1 MSVVIV
7 GAGPAGIAA
16 AVTLSDSG
24 ARVTLLDDNPCAGGQ
39 IWRGGNIKASK
50 WLERLTRSNAVVIT
64 GARVI
69 SGDAARQTLLVDVSE
84 KAEEIAYAQLILAT
98 GAREL
103 FLPFPG
109 WTLPN
114 VMGVG
119 GLQALVKSG
128 LPVEGKRI
136 VVAGSGPLL
145 LAVASYLRKCGAV
158 VPLIAEQARA
168 TSLASFALSLAA
180 HPAKVRQSL
189 ELNPFLAGI
198 RYLSSCWV
206 ESASGSSKLER
217 VHLRRGSRVWEEPC
231 DYLANYYGFTP
242 NTELAMYLG
251 CAAQAG
257 VAKVD
262 QWQQTSLSNVY
273 CAGEIAGIGGVDTA
287 LLEGQIAGFAISGQ
301 QSQAAKLHRRLRTA
315 KSFARLLN
323 KTFQPRAELR
333 ALAQPATIVCRCE
346 DVTLSRLRQADSWR
360 SAKLLERCGMG
371 PCQGRICGPAVQ
383 FMLGWEPSSLRPPLS
398 PTRLENLIQENSVK

>member
-1 MSVVIV
+1 MSIVIV

-16 AVTLSDSG
+16 AVTLADAG

-39 IWRGGNIKASK
+39 IWRGGNLKSSK
-50 WLERLTRSNAVVIT
+50 WLERLTHSNAVVIT

-69 SGDAARQTLLVDVSE
+69 SADAVRQTVLVDVNG
-84 KAEEIAYAQLILAT
+84 KAEEIAYSKLILAT

-128 LPVEGKRI
+128 LPVNGKRV

-145 LAVASYLRKCGAV
+145 LAVASYLRKCGAL

-180 HPAKVRQSL
+180 HPAKLRQSL
-189 ELNPFLAGI
+189 ALNPFFGGTH
-198 RYLSSCWV
+198 YLSSCWV
-206 ESASGSSKLER
+206 DSADGSNKLER
-217 VHLRRGSRVWEEPC
+217 VRLRRGSRVWEEPC
-231 DYLANYYGFTP
+231 DYLANSHGFVA
-242 NTELAMYLG
+242 NAELAMYMG
-251 CAAQAG
+251 CAVESG
-257 VAKVD
+257 SVKVD
-262 QWQQTSLSNVY
+262 QWQQTSLPDIY

-287 LLEGQIAGFAISGQ
+287 LLEGQIAAFAVSGQ
-301 QSQAAKLHRRLRTA
+301 PSQAATLHRRLRKA

-323 KTFQPRAELR
+323 KTFELRAELGT
-333 ALAQPATIVCRCE
+333 LAQPDTIVCRCE
-346 DVTLSRLRQADSWR
+346 DVTLSACAKPIRGVPPSCTNAAAWALAKAASAGPPYDLCWVGSRLPCGR
-360 SAKLLERCGMG
+360 RCF
-371 PCQGRICGPAVQ
+371 PRV
-383 FMLGWEPSSLRPPLS
+383 
-398 PTRLENLIQENSVK
+398 

>member
-1 MSVVIV
+1 MSFVIV

-39 IWRGGNIKASK
+39 IWRGGNLKASK
-50 WLERLTRSNAVVIT
+50 WLERLTRRTAVVIT
-64 GARVI
+64 GARVL
-69 SGDAARQTLLVDVSE
+69 SGDAARQTLLVDVNG
-84 KAEEIAYAQLILAT
+84 KAQEIAYSKLVLAT

-145 LAVASYLRKCGAV
+145 LAVTSYLRKCGAV
-158 VPLIAEQARA
+158 VPLIAEQASA
-168 TSLASFALSLAA
+168 TNLASFALSLAA
-180 HPAKVRQSL
+180 HPAKVRQSI

-206 ESASGSSKLER
+206 ESAAGSNKLER
-217 VHLRRGSRVWEEPC
+217 VRLRRGSRVWEEPC
-231 DYLANYYGFTP
+231 DYLANSYGFTA
-242 NTELAMYLG
+242 NTELAMYMG
-251 CAAQAG
+251 CAVG
-257 VAKVD
+257 G
-262 QWQQTSLSNVY
+262 W
-273 CAGEIAGIGGVDTA
+273 CGEGRPMAAD
-287 LLEGQIAGFAISGQ
+287 FA
-301 QSQAAKLHRRLRTA
+301 
-315 KSFARLLN
+315 F
-323 KTFQPRAELR
+323 
-333 ALAQPATIVCRCE
+333 
-346 DVTLSRLRQADSWR
+346 
-360 SAKLLERCGMG
+360 
-371 PCQGRICGPAVQ
+371 
-383 FMLGWEPSSLRPPLS
+383 
-398 PTRLENLIQENSVK
+398 

>member
-1 MSVVIV
+1 MSFVIV

-39 IWRGGNIKASK
+39 IWRGGNLKASK
-50 WLERLTRSNAVVIT
+50 WLERLTRRTAVVIT
-64 GARVI
+64 GARVL
-69 SGDAARQTLLVDVSE
+69 SGDAARQTLLVDVNG
-84 KAEEIAYAQLILAT
+84 KAQEIAYSKLVLAT

-145 LAVASYLRKCGAV
+145 LAVTSYLRKCGAV
-158 VPLIAEQARA
+158 VPLIAEQASA
-168 TSLASFALSLAA
+168 TNLASFALSLAA

-206 ESASGSSKLER
+206 ESAAGSNKLER
-217 VHLRRGSRVWEEPC
+217 VRLRRGSRVWEEPC
-231 DYLANYYGFTP
+231 DYLANSYGFTA
-242 NTELAMYLG
+242 NTELAMYMG
-251 CAAQAG
+251 CAVEAG
-257 VAKVD
+257 VVKAD
-262 QWQQTSLSNVY
+262 QWQQTSLSNIY
-273 CAGEIAGIGGVDTA
+273 CAGEIAGLGGVDTA
-287 LLEGQIAGFAISGQ
+287 LLEGQIAGFALSGQ
-301 QSQAAKLHRRLRTA
+301 QSQAAKLHPRLRKA

-333 ALAQPATIVCRCE
+333 SLAQPNTIVCRCE
-346 DVTLSRLRQADSWR
+346 DVTLARLRQADSWR
-360 SAKLLERCGMG
+360 SAKLHERCGMG

-398 PTRLENLIQENSVK
+398 PTRLENLIQENTVK

>member
-1 MSVVIV
+1 MSFVIV

-39 IWRGGNIKASK
+39 IWRGGNLKASK
-50 WLERLTRSNAVVIT
+50 WLERLTRRTAVVIT
-64 GARVI
+64 GARVL
-69 SGDAARQTLLVDVSE
+69 SGDAARQTLLVDVNG
-84 KAEEIAYAQLILAT
+84 KAQEIAYSKLVLAT

-145 LAVASYLRKCGAV
+145 LAVTSYLRKCGAV
-158 VPLIAEQARA
+158 VPLIAEQASA
-168 TSLASFALSLAA
+168 TNLASFALSLAA
-180 HPAKVRQSL
+180 HPAKVRQSI

-206 ESASGSSKLER
+206 ESAAGSNKLER
-217 VHLRRGSRVWEEPC
+217 VRLRRGSRVWEEPC
-231 DYLANYYGFTP
+231 DYLANSYGFTA
-242 NTELAMYLG
+242 NTELAMYMG
-251 CAAQAG
+251 CAVEAG
-257 VAKVD
+257 VVKAD
-262 QWQQTSLSNVY
+262 QWQQTSLSNIY
-273 CAGEIAGIGGVDTA
+273 CAGEIAGLGGVDTA
-287 LLEGQIAGFAISGQ
+287 LLEGQIAGFALSGQ
-301 QSQAAKLHRRLRTA
+301 QSQAATLHPRKA

-333 ALAQPATIVCRCE
+333 ALAQSDTIVCRCE
-346 DVTLSRLRQADSWR
+346 DVTLSRLRQAGSWR
-360 SAKLLERCGMG
+360 SAKLHERCGMG